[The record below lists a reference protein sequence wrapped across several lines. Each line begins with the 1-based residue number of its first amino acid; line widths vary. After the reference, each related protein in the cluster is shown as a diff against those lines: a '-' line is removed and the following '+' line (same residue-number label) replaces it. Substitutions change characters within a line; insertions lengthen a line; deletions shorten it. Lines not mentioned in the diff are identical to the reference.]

1 MDKFRPDL
9 KIIRQVQRGEVSFI
23 VKDPVALKYYR
34 FGTLEVSLFNYLDG
48 TRDHAEV
55 AGCLSIDT
63 GMSLDGSMVAGF
75 VEELKKKDLI
85 ERSGTEKSLLLL
97 ERLRKQRK
105 LQAEEGAEGKDTL
118 YMRFPFFDPDDL
130 YNRIIK
136 YIGFLWSRKFF
147 VFYLVLFSL
156 AATIIISNW
165 ATVST
170 GLTNLYSFQ
179 DKGLRDILM
188 FIFVIFTVIVLHENG
203 HGLTCKRYGG
213 EVHEIGFML
222 IYFMPAFY
230 ANVTDTWTFE
240 SKAAKLW
247 VTFAGAFVE
256 LIICSFASF
265 VWYFSTPGYFT
276 HDLAFTFMITAGL
289 SSILINMNPL
299 IRLDGY
305 FALVDYLEIPKLG
318 DDSTKYLGLLLRKY
332 ILRVPVELP
341 KYDRRLKLI
350 LLTYG
355 VLSFC
360 YRIFIL
366 TLTLLFFNR
375 QLGRLFPEMSVFI
388 FPLVAYRLLRK
399 KLKVTWKHVHN
410 IYVDKKELLMKPK
423 WLAIGSTTAAILLGL
438 FLFLPVSYSHS
449 ATFIV
454 EPTHQVP
461 VRALTEGFVGSVLV
475 HEGDVVRR
483 GTLLAVMRDL
493 DLEQKRDALKS
504 QISVLNRDMFVQRA
518 QGDTAQAI
526 QSERQ
531 SVQLSEA
538 LAKIESELT
547 NLNITA
553 PIDGTVTTPGVEDKA
568 GMMLKEGDELC
579 QIANAEDLRAR
590 VVVDDWDI
598 QDVEVGSRAVLRLNA
613 GTTGNLQGQ
622 VASLAPASQL
632 HQRLSPVAVREKE
645 LAEENSALKLA
656 GFDGIGS
663 TGAEASKKKRSAR
676 EQAES
681 AADEATSPFEAPL
694 TRFDAL
700 IALEGNNPKVK
711 PGMAGDIKIYGRRR
725 PLAVTVWQGLRAWFR
740 SKILW

>member
-34 FGTLEVSLFNYLDG
+34 FGTLEVSLFKYLDG
-48 TRDHAEV
+48 LRDSAEV
-55 AGCLSIDT
+55 ARALSAET
-63 GMSLDGSMVAGF
+63 GIALDCSMVASF

-105 LQAEEGAEGKDTL
+105 LKAETGAEGRDTL
-118 YMRFPFFDPDDL
+118 YMRFPFFDPDNL
-130 YNRIIK
+130 YNKIIK
-136 YIGFLWSRKFF
+136 RIGFLWSRPFF
-147 VFYLVLFSL
+147 IFCVILFSL

-165 ATVST
+165 DTVSA
-170 GLTNLYSFQ
+170 GLANLYTFQ
-179 DKGLRDILM
+179 DKGLRDVLM
-188 FIFVIFTVIVLHENG
+188 FIFVLFTVIVLHENG

-256 LIICSFASF
+256 LIICSIATFIWF
-265 VWYFSTPGYFT
+265 FSTPGYFT

-318 DDSTKYLGLLLRKY
+318 DDSVKYLGLLVRKY
-332 ILRVPVELP
+332 IFRVPVEIP

-350 LLTYG
+350 FLVYG
-355 VLSFC
+355 VLSFL

-375 QLGRLFPEMSVFI
+375 QLGRLFPELAVFI
-388 FPLVAYRLLRK
+388 FPLLAYRLLRK
-399 KLKVTWKHVHN
+399 KLRATWKHVHN
-410 IYVDKKELLMKPK
+410 LYLDKKELLMKPK
-423 WLAIGSTTAAILLGL
+423 WLATASVTTAAVLGL
-438 FLFLPVSYSHS
+438 FLFLPLSHS
-449 ATFIV
+449 HTATFVI
-454 EPTHQVP
+454 EPADQVP
-461 VRALTEGFVGSVLV
+461 VRAETEGFIGSVLV
-475 HEGDVVRR
+475 HEGDLVRR
-483 GTLLAVMRDL
+483 GALLAVMRNV
-493 DLEQKRDALKS
+493 DLEQKRDSLKAR
-504 QISVLNRDMFVQRA
+504 ISVLERNMLIQRA
-518 QGDTAQAI
+518 QGDTAQAME
-526 QSERQ
+526 SRRQ
-531 SVQLSEA
+531 QTQLGET
-538 LAKIESELT
+538 LAETESRLS
-547 NLNITA
+547 NLNLTA
-553 PIDGTVTTPGVEDKA
+553 PVDGVVLTPRVEDKA
-568 GMMLKEGDELC
+568 GMMLREGDELC
-579 QIANAEDLRAR
+579 QIAKTGDLRAR
-590 VVVDDWDI
+590 VVVDDWDL
-598 QDVEVGSRAVLRLNA
+598 QDVEVGSPARLRLDA
-613 GTTGNLQGQ
+613 GTSGDLTGQ
-622 VASLAPASQL
+622 VVSLAPASQL
-632 HQRLSPVAVREKE
+632 HQRLSPVAAREKQIE
-645 LAEENSALKLA
+645 EENSAVKLA
-656 GFDGIGS
+656 GFDGLAP
-663 TGAEASKKKRSAR
+663 TGTAAKKKKSAR

-700 IALEGNNPKVK
+700 IALEGSTESVK
-711 PGMAGDIKIYGRRR
+711 PGMSGDVKIYGPRR
-725 PLAVTVWQGLRAWFR
+725 PLAVTVWQGFRDWFR
-740 SKILW
+740 SKVWW